1 MSSDAVRGLLEG
13 YLGGRIPA
21 ERLVPAVA
29 AEYYRSVDRRTREAL
44 RPIME
49 VIERAAPGVGRLART
64 EGGAGFDI
72 HLAERPFPAADEAAL
87 RHAVSVAQAQV
98 SGGAAATPAET
109 PFAPAPGLLAR
120 LVRVVRRLF
129 SASP

>member
-1 MSSDAVRGLLEG
+1 MSSDAVRGLFEG

-29 AEYYRSVDRRTREAL
+29 AEYYRSVDRSTREAL
-44 RPIME
+44 RPVME

-64 EGGAGFDI
+64 EGGVGFEI

-87 RHAVSVAQAQV
+87 RNAVAAALAQV
-98 SGGAAATPAET
+98 SGGGVGTGAAT
-109 PFAPAPGLLAR
+109 APAKTPGFLTR
-120 LVRVVRRLF
+120 LVRAVRRLF
-129 SASP
+129 SAST